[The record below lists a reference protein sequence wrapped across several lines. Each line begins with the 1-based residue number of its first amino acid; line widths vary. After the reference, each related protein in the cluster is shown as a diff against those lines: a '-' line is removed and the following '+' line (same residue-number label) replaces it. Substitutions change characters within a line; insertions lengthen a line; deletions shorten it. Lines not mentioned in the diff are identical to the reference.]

1 MKTIAILGCGS
12 IGSIIARRARNV
24 RIVGVFDR
32 VGERAASV
40 ASACGA
46 SEFDSFDA
54 LMEQNFDL
62 LVEAASTD
70 AVREYA
76 PRVIE
81 AGRNLVVL
89 SVGALADEDLRR
101 RLEDLARASG
111 ARLHIPSGAVIG
123 LDNLKIGRVSELT
136 RLLLRTTK
144 PPVALDVQV
153 REPTCIFRGPASE
166 SIKLFPRNI
175 NVAVS
180 LSLAAGRE
188 CEVEIWADPQATGN
202 RHQIIADGEF
212 GHAEL
217 TVDNVPSPD
226 NPRTSYLA
234 ALSVLALIDDEDRPI
249 RVGT

>member
-24 RIVGVFDR
+24 RIAAVFDQ
-32 VGERAASV
+32 VAERAASV
-40 ASACGA
+40 ASICGA
-46 SEFDSFDA
+46 RILDSFDA
-54 LMEQNFDL
+54 LMEQDVDL

-81 AGRNLVVL
+81 AGHNLVVL
-89 SVGALADEDLRR
+89 SVGALADDDLRQ
-101 RLEDLARASG
+101 RLEDMARVSG

-144 PPVALDVQV
+144 PPVALGVEV
-153 REPTCIFRGPASE
+153 REATRLFHGPA
-166 SIKLFPRNI
+166 FPRNI
-175 NVAVS
+175 NVAIS

-188 CEVEIWADPQATGN
+188 CEVEIWAGPEAKGK

-217 TVDNVPSPD
+217 SVDNVPSPD

-234 ALSVLALIDDEDRPI
+234 AQSVLALIDDEDRPI